1 MKPPLF
7 GNDDVIDDVMTG
19 FLKLK
24 NDFCFSLYLNK
35 YESYDVQTRA
45 SDR

>member
-1 MKPPLF
+1 MKSPLF
-7 GNDDVIDDVMTG
+7 GNDDIIDDVMAR

-24 NDFCFSLYLNK
+24 NDICFSLYLN
-35 YESYDVQTRA
+35 EFQSYDVHISA

>member
-7 GNDDVIDDVMTG
+7 GNDDVIDDVMAR

-24 NDFCFSLYLNK
+24 NDICFSLYLNE
-35 YESYDVQTRA
+35 YECYDVHTWA